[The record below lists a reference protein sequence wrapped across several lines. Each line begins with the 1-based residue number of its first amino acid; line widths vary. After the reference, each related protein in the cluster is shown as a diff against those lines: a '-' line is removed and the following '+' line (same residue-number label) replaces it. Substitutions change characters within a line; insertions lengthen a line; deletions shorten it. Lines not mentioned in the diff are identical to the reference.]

1 MDKAEHMVVWSG
13 SFWVAFIF
21 CWVILMNTI
30 FCCCWLFLGPFGWLK
45 SQRCLA
51 GSACVGV
58 LLGLLLLAWCV
69 AGLAPACVV
78 CCWACSCLRGVL
90 AWCAAWAN
98 QPAAAGIKCSRTGWN
113 ALENCMAWT
122 LDSGQMEL
130 SFAEHV
136 DSGMLLFCWVVM
148 WILDKSCYY
157 GCDVNFGLILFWFII
172 LGWNLIS
179 WLLILG
185 WNFVSW

>member
-30 FCCCWLFLGPFGWLK
+30 FCCCWLFFAPFGWLK
-45 SQRCLA
+45 SQCCLA

-58 LLGLLLLAWCV
+58 LLGLLLLAWC
-69 AGLAPACVV
+69 
-78 CCWACSCLRGVL
+78 
-90 AWCAAWAN
+90 AAWAN
-98 QPAAAGIKCSRTGWN
+98 QPATVGIKCSRTGWN

-157 GCDVNFGLILFWFII
+157 GCDVNFGLFLFWLII
-172 LGWNLIS
+172 LGWNLVS